1 MLIIILYFFIFI
13 VAVQFLYY
21 LGVFGKFAFA
31 KAQKVMPKKIPISV
45 IVCAKN
51 EEENVVILF
60 LYSHNKIIL
69 ILKLS

>member
-1 MLIIILYFFIFI
+1 MLIITFFIVV
-13 VAVQFLYY
+13 VAIQLSYY

-31 KAQKVMPKKIPISV
+31 KPKTTAKTLSISV

-51 EEENVVILF
+51 EEKML
-60 LYSHNKIIL
+60 LTSSRCLLNKTIL